1 MRRRKRNARRRAMA
15 LATAGLAVTLYT
27 LLLFAYTP
35 EQDDVNG
42 APVATR
48 WPGNNLTWEIN
59 PTVGSNIFTTN
70 NGPASGPEVTQMLQ
84 ASFNTW
90 TNTPLGGQ
98 VLNALTVTG
107 PTTST
112 LTDPNAADCLNV
124 ISLTPSSAVDFSTG
138 TIAFTDVVTSFG
150 NPPNNTYTCTV
161 GNNTTTQ
168 SCPLRSCLIDTDI
181 AFNRSMNFSTQSPIP
196 QGCGTQANPCFDLQ
210 SVATHEIGHMLGLD
224 HSGIT
229 HVVMFP
235 FGDTGASEQR
245 NLAVDDAAGLAFLYP
260 SAAFSNSTG
269 SIAGTVTLNN
279 VGAFAA
285 HIVVI
290 NATTGNVVVDG
301 LTNDDGT
308 YNIQGILPGNYNVMV
323 LPLAPDVNSGLFILS
338 DFGGWSCGYGENSA
352 PCCQPGFG
360 NCSGTLSNPTNYTGK
375 FF

>member
-1 MRRRKRNARRRAMA
+1 MRRRRERKARRRVVA
-15 LATAGLAVTLYT
+15 LATSGLAVALYA

-35 EQDDVNG
+35 EQDDVG
-42 APVATR
+42 GPVPTR
-48 WPGNNLTWEIN
+48 WPNDSMTWQLN
-59 PTVGSNIFTTN
+59 SAVGTNIFAGTGT
-70 NGPASGPEVTQMLQ
+70 PASGQQVTQAIQ
-84 ASFNTW
+84 SAFNSW
-90 TNTPLGGQ
+90 TMTPLGGQ
-98 VLNALTVTG
+98 VLNALSVTG
-107 PTTST
+107 PTPSS
-112 LTDPNAADCLNV
+112 LTDPNASDCLNV
-124 ISLTPSSAVDFSTG
+124 ISFTPSSAVDFSTG

-150 NPPNNTYTCTV
+150 TPPNNTYPCTV

-168 SCPLRSCLIDTDI
+168 SCPLPSCLIDTDM
-181 AFNRSMNFSTQSPIP
+181 AFNPGQNFSVTTPAL
-196 QGCGTQANPCFDLQ
+196 TNDFDLQ

-235 FGDTGASEQR
+235 FGDTGKSEQR

-269 SIAGTVTLNN
+269 SIAGTVTLNGT
-279 VGAFAA
+279 GAFAA

-308 YNIQGILPGNYNVMV
+308 YNIQGILPGSYNVMV

-338 DFGGWSCGYGENSA
+338 DFGGWTCGYNENA
-352 PCCQPGFG
+352 PPCCDPKVNP
-360 NCSGTLSNPTNYTGK
+360 NCTGTLINPTNYTGK